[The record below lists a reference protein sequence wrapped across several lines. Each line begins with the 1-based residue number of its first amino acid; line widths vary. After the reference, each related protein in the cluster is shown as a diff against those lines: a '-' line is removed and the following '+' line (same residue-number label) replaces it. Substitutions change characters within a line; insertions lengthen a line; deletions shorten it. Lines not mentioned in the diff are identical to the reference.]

1 MIKCEEVK
9 GLRSA
14 FQKHGAECTGFILIF
29 NVAEIRP
36 IKADKLLRQLVT
48 RKRGQ
53 VTHHTASREG
63 ERRTI
68 EREAPR
74 HTIEGEALIER

>member
-1 MIKCEEVK
+1 MYRIDPY
-9 GLRSA
+9 
-14 FQKHGAECTGFILIF
+14 F
-29 NVAEIRP
+29 NVTEIRT
-36 IKADKLLRQLVT
+36 IEADKLLRQLVT

-53 VTHHTASREG
+53 ITHHTASREG